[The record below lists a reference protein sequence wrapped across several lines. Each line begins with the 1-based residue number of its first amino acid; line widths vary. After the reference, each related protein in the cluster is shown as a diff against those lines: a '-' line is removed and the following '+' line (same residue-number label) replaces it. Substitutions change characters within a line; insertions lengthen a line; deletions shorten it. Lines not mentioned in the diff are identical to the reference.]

1 MRLFMSTGGPSKD
14 TLENEKTKGEKG
26 RKGLVEERDGLILR
40 REGTDNLSFFQRNL
54 RISLFTV
61 DIVMS
66 RF

>member
-1 MRLFMSTGGPSKD
+1 MRLFMSKGGPSKD
-14 TLENEKTKGEKG
+14 TFENEKTKGKKG

>member
-1 MRLFMSTGGPSKD
+1 MRLFMSIGGPSKD

>member
-1 MRLFMSTGGPSKD
+1 MRLFMSIGGPSKD

-40 REGTDNLSFFQRNL
+40 RGGTDNLSFFQRNL
-54 RISLFTV
+54 HISLFTV

>member
-1 MRLFMSTGGPSKD
+1 MRLFMYIGGPAKE

>member
-1 MRLFMSTGGPSKD
+1 MRLFMSIGGPSQD

-54 RISLFTV
+54 HISLFTV